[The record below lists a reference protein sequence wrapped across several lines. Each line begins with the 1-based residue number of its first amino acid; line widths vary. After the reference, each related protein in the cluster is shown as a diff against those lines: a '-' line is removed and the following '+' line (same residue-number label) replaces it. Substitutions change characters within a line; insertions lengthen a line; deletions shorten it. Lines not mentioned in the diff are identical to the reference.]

1 MSIFDDL
8 LRIEGKA
15 QREAAE
21 REARQKRRATSLQ
34 VFPGLTLISGAPG
47 SGKTRLLINLIDEI
61 AGPAAPNPGC
71 AIHCFADWAEWRHRI
86 EPSQWVGVLG
96 NPHDAQALLNHVRQ
110 AAEGDLV
117 FVDDWDQLIPYWP
130 AGRQVPEGGILL
142 NFAKKIDR
150 IAKHRGVH
158 VIGALTHRQVGM
170 NFKTHRLGDEPKR
183 NFPVFRLK
191 GGL

>member
-1 MSIFDDL
+1 MASPFWDAL
-8 LRIEGKA
+8 KQLAEGDA
-15 QREAAE
+15 
-21 REARQKRRATSLQ
+21 RRATSLQ
-34 VFPGLTLISGAPG
+34 AYPGLTLISGAPG

-71 AIHCFADWAEWRHRI
+71 AIRVYADIGEWNVRTGSHTW
-86 EPSQWVGVLG
+86 PSVLEG
-96 NPHDAQALLNHVRQ
+96 NHDAQHLLCWVRE
-110 AAEGDLV
+110 AAEGDIA
-117 FVDDWDQLIPYWP
+117 FVDDFDQLIPFWP
-130 AGRQVPEGGILL
+130 SGRQAPEGGILL
-142 NFAKKIDR
+142 DFAKKIDR

-158 VIGALTHRQVGM
+158 VIGALTHRSVGM